1 MTLEA
6 IRNVEFNR
14 GRGYRSDE
22 VDEFIDECIET
33 VEALQRENETLNQ
46 KMKVLADKISQYRM
60 EEDNIRAALL
70 SAQRAGDI
78 VLREA
83 NEKAAKIVEE
93 ANEKAR
99 HIREDAVAAIGDEQH
114 ELKRIQN
121 EVEAFKAR
129 MLSLYKEHLSLINAI
144 PETVK
149 TEELPAKAADTPVE
163 QETVA
168 PKVVEVAVV
177 AETPEIEEAPVV
189 ESPVVEPPVFSA
201 ETNVVVTPEEES
213 AEEPETDE
221 EVEMKPISR
230 FVDLKFGAN
239 YNIADDD
246 DEEDT
251 GKRSHNPFRKKK

>member
-6 IRNVEFNR
+6 IRNVEFSR
-14 GRGYRSDE
+14 GRGYRADE
-22 VDEFIDECIET
+22 VDDFIDDCIET
-33 VEALQRENETLNQ
+33 VEALQRENEALNQ
-46 KMKVLADKISQYRM
+46 KVKVLADKVTHYRM
-60 EEDNIRAALL
+60 EEDNIRAALI
-70 SAQRAGDI
+70 SAQRAGDV

-83 NEKAAKIVEE
+83 NEKAAKIIEE
-93 ANEKAR
+93 AGEKAR

-144 PETVK
+144 PETPK
-149 TEELPAKAADTPVE
+149 TEPVSAPAVTETKPVAEEIVEPIVAEEPVLVEEVVVETAPIPEEETVVIPPETPVE
-163 QETVA
+163 ET
-168 PKVVEVAVV
+168 
-177 AETPEIEEAPVV
+177 
-189 ESPVVEPPVFSA
+189 
-201 ETNVVVTPEEES
+201 EEED
-213 AEEPETDE
+213 EEDEEDE

-230 FVDLKFGAN
+230 FADLKFGAN